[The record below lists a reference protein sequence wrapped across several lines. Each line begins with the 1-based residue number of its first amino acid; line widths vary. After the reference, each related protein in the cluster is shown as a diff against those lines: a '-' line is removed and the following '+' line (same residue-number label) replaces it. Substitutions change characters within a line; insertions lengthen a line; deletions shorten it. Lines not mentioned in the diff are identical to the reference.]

1 MNIVDL
7 IVLVLV
13 FLAAMRGWRRGFIAQ
28 VFELGGG
35 FLGLIAGVTLGGGL
49 ARAIVHEEGIGLALL
64 SLFFVFLF
72 LSAGQTIG
80 FLIGHRFGGIARE
93 FRMGPVDSGLGA
105 GFGIIITIIS
115 FWLIG
120 SLLVQ
125 GPTREIARAVRHSAI
140 LDLTS
145 RILPDP
151 PDLVATI
158 SQYLDTSGF
167 PQVFAGLPRDIGPP
181 VKPPSKEEA
190 RRAFEAG
197 KDSTVRV
204 LIPACGGIQQGSG
217 WVAAGSTIVTN
228 AHVVAGG
235 DEPTVQELNG
245 EEHPGTIVLFDPR
258 TDVAVLHVQGLSG
271 PPLALTT
278 QEIDRGASGA
288 TLGYPGDARGQ
299 LEPHGAAVQARY
311 EARGRDIYGDGIVV
325 REILELRAP
334 VRQGDSGG
342 PFVLPDGSVAG
353 VVFAASTTDGDTGYA
368 LTADEVRDDVERGS
382 GSTTEVGTGQ
392 CTH

>member
-7 IVLVLV
+7 IVIALVI
-13 FLAAMRGWRRGFIAQ
+13 LAAVRGWRRGFIAQ

-35 FLGLIAGVTLGGGL
+35 FLGLLAGVTLGGDL
-49 ARAIVHEEGIGLALL
+49 ARAIVNDEGIGLALL

-93 FRMGPVDSGLGA
+93 FRMGSVDSGLGA
-105 GFGIIITIIS
+105 GFGVIVTIIS

-120 SLLVQ
+120 SLLVR

-140 LDLTS
+140 LEFTS
-145 RILPDP
+145 RVLPDP
-151 PDLVATI
+151 PDLVASI

-181 VKPPSKEEA
+181 VEPPTKKEA

-217 WVAAGSTIVTN
+217 WVAADETIVTN

-235 DEPTVQELNG
+235 DEPTIQELNG
-245 EEHPGTIVLFDPR
+245 EEHGGTVVLFDPK
-258 TDVAVLHVQGLSG
+258 TDVAILHVEDVSG
-271 PPLALTT
+271 PPLPL
-278 QEIDRGASGA
+278 QNEEVDRGASGA
-288 TLGYPGDARGQ
+288 TLGYPGDLNGRF
-299 LEPHGAAVQARY
+299 EPHPAAVQARY
-311 EARGRDIYGDGIVV
+311 EARGRDIYGRDIVV
-325 REILELRAP
+325 REIYELRAP

-342 PFVLPDGSVAG
+342 PFVLPEGTVAG
-353 VVFAASTTDGDTGYA
+353 VVFAASTTDGNTGYA
-368 LTADEVRDDVERGS
+368 LTADEVRDDIERGS
-382 GSTTEVGTGQ
+382 GSTSEVDTGR

>member
-7 IVLVLV
+7 IVFVLIV
-13 FLAAMRGWRRGFIAQ
+13 FAALRGWRRGLIAQ
-28 VFELGGG
+28 IFELGGG
-35 FLGLIAGVTLGGGL
+35 FLGLIVGVTFGGDI
-49 ARAIVHEEGIGLALL
+49 ARAIVNDEGIGLALL

-80 FLIGHRFGGIARE
+80 FLIGHRFGGVARKFRIAAL
-93 FRMGPVDSGLGA
+93 DSGLGA
-105 GFGIIITIIS
+105 AFGIVVTIIS

-120 SLLVQ
+120 SLLVR

-140 LDLTS
+140 LEMAS
-145 RILPDP
+145 KVLPEP
-151 PDLVATI
+151 PDLVASI

-181 VKPPSKEEA
+181 VDLPTEQEA
-190 RRAFEAG
+190 RRAYEAG

-217 WVAAGSTIVTN
+217 WFAAESTVVTN

-235 DEPTVQELNG
+235 SAPTIEQLGGDKAE
-245 EEHPGTIVLFDPR
+245 GTVVLFDPR
-258 TDVAVLHVQGLSG
+258 TDVAVLHVEGLDAD
-271 PPLALTT
+271 PLPLETEGL
-278 QEIDRGASGA
+278 QRGAAGA
-288 TLGYPGDARGQ
+288 TLGYPGDEGGR
-299 LEPHGAAVQARY
+299 LTPHRAAVQARY
-311 EARGRDIYGDGIVV
+311 EARGRDIYGSGIVV
-325 REILELRAP
+325 REIYELRSP

-342 PFVLPDGSVAG
+342 PFVLADGSVGG

-368 LTADEVRDDVERGS
+368 LTADEVRDDVDRGS
-382 GSTTEVGTGQ
+382 GATAAVDTGR
-392 CTH
+392 CTR